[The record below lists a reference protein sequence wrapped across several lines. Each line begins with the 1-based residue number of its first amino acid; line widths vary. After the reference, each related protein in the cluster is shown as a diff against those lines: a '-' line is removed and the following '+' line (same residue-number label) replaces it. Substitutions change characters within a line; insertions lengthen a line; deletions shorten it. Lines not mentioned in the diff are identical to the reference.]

1 MLIDDVQQAMF
12 SAMKARQA
20 RETAALRLALS
31 ALKSAAIDAR
41 GELSDEQAVAVLQR
55 EARKR
60 REAEQVYR
68 DAGRA
73 EQADQEAYEHSVL
86 ERFLPAALGPAEL
99 SRLVDEAVAVL
110 QRESRKRR
118 EAEQVYRD
126 AGRAERAEQE
136 AYERSVLERFLPA
149 GLDPAE
155 LARLVDE
162 AVAASGASG
171 PKELGKVMGRLMPQ
185 VKGRADGNEVR
196 RLVLE
201 RLGG

>member
-12 SAMKARQA
+12 GAMKARQR

-68 DAGRA
+68 DAGRVDR
-73 EQADQEAYEHSVL
+73 AD
-86 ERFLPAALGPAEL
+86 
-99 SRLVDEAVAVL
+99 
-110 QRESRKRR
+110 
-118 EAEQVYRD
+118 
-126 AGRAERAEQE
+126 QE

-149 GLDPAE
+149 ALDPDE

-162 AVAASGASG
+162 AVASSGASG
-171 PKELGKVMGRLMPQ
+171 PKELGRVMGRLMPQ

-201 RLGG
+201 RLGGPAGQG

>member
-12 SAMKARQA
+12 QAMKARRSDEA
-20 RETAALRLALS
+20 AALRLALS

-41 GELSDEQAVAVLQR
+41 GDLSDEQAVAVLQR

-60 REAEQVYR
+60 REAEQAYR
-68 DAGRA
+68 DAGRPDR
-73 EQADQEAYEHSVL
+73 ADREAFERSVL
-86 ERFLPAALGPAEL
+86 DRFLPAALE
-99 SRLVDEAVAVL
+99 
-110 QRESRKRR
+110 
-118 EAEQVYRD
+118 
-126 AGRAERAEQE
+126 
-136 AYERSVLERFLPA
+136 
-149 GLDPAE
+149 PAE

-162 AVAASGASG
+162 AVAATGATG

-196 RLVLE
+196 RLVQE

>member
-12 SAMKARQA
+12 GAMKARQT
-20 RETAALRLALS
+20 REAAALRLALS

-41 GELSDEQAVAVLQR
+41 GDLPEDQAVAVLQR

-60 REAEQVYR
+60 REAERAYR

-73 EQADQEAYEHSVL
+73 DRAD
-86 ERFLPAALGPAEL
+86 
-99 SRLVDEAVAVL
+99 
-110 QRESRKRR
+110 
-118 EAEQVYRD
+118 
-126 AGRAERAEQE
+126 QE
-136 AYERSVLERFLPA
+136 AYERSVLERYLPA
-149 GLDPAE
+149 TLDPAE

-162 AVAASGASG
+162 AVASSGASG
-171 PKELGKVMGRLMPQ
+171 PRELGKVMGRLMPQ

-201 RLGG
+201 RLGGPAG

>member
-12 SAMKARQA
+12 QAMKAR
-20 RETAALRLALS
+20 RGDEVAALRLALS

-41 GELSDEQAVAVLQR
+41 GDLSHDQAVAVLQR

-60 REAEQVYR
+60 REAEQAYR
-68 DAGRA
+68 DAGRP
-73 EQADQEAYEHSVL
+73 ERADREAFERSVID
-86 ERFLPAALGPAEL
+86 RFLP
-99 SRLVDEAVAVL
+99 ST
-110 QRESRKRR
+110 
-118 EAEQVYRD
+118 
-126 AGRAERAEQE
+126 
-136 AYERSVLERFLPA
+136 LP
-149 GLDPAE
+149 PAE

-162 AVAASGASG
+162 AVAATGASG
-171 PKELGKVMGRLMPQ
+171 PKELGKVMGRLMAQ

>member
-12 SAMKARQA
+12 QAMKAR
-20 RETAALRLALS
+20 RGEETAALRLALS
-31 ALKSAAIDAR
+31 ALKSAAIEAR
-41 GELSDEQAVAVLQR
+41 TELSDEEAVAVLQR

-60 REAEQVYR
+60 REAEQ
-68 DAGRA
+68 A
-73 EQADQEAYEHSVL
+73 
-86 ERFLPAALGPAEL
+86 
-99 SRLVDEAVAVL
+99 
-110 QRESRKRR
+110 
-118 EAEQVYRD
+118 YRD
-126 AGRAERAEQE
+126 AGRAERAERE
-136 AYERSVLERFLPA
+136 AYERSVIDRFLPA
-149 GLDPAE
+149 GLEPAE

-201 RLGG
+201 RLGGSAG

>member
-12 SAMKARQA
+12 SAMKARQS

-41 GELSDEQAVAVLQR
+41 
-55 EARKR
+55 
-60 REAEQVYR
+60 EAEQVYR
-68 DAGRA
+68 EAGRT
-73 EQADQEAYEHSVL
+73 EQAD
-86 ERFLPAALGPAEL
+86 
-99 SRLVDEAVAVL
+99 
-110 QRESRKRR
+110 
-118 EAEQVYRD
+118 
-126 AGRAERAEQE
+126 QE

-149 GLDPAE
+149 ALDPAE

-162 AVAASGASG
+162 AVASSGASG

-201 RLGG
+201 RLGGPSG

>member
-1 MLIDDVQQAMF
+1 MLIDDVQQAMY
-12 SAMKARQA
+12 SAMKARET

-41 GELSDEQAVAVLQR
+41 HDLSDDEAVAVLQR

-73 EQADQEAYEHSVL
+73 DRAD
-86 ERFLPAALGPAEL
+86 
-99 SRLVDEAVAVL
+99 
-110 QRESRKRR
+110 
-118 EAEQVYRD
+118 
-126 AGRAERAEQE
+126 QE

-149 GLDPAE
+149 ALDPDE

-162 AVAASGASG
+162 AVTASGASG
-171 PKELGKVMGRLMPQ
+171 PKELGKVMGRVMPQ

-201 RLGG
+201 RLGGPAGEGEAGTG

>member
-12 SAMKARQA
+12 QAMKAR
-20 RETAALRLALS
+20 RGDEVAALRLALS

-41 GELSDEQAVAVLQR
+41 GDLSDDQAVAVLQR

-60 REAEQVYR
+60 REAEQAYR
-68 DAGRA
+68 DAGRPDR
-73 EQADQEAYEHSVL
+73 ADREAFERSVID
-86 ERFLPAALGPAEL
+86 RFLP
-99 SRLVDEAVAVL
+99 SM
-110 QRESRKRR
+110 
-118 EAEQVYRD
+118 
-126 AGRAERAEQE
+126 
-136 AYERSVLERFLPA
+136 LP
-149 GLDPAE
+149 PAE

-162 AVAASGASG
+162 AVAATGASG
-171 PKELGKVMGRLMPQ
+171 PKELGKVMGRLMPR

>member
-12 SAMKARQA
+12 QAMKAR
-20 RETAALRLALS
+20 RGEETAALRLALS

-41 GELSDEQAVAVLQR
+41 KELSDEEAVAVLQR

-68 DAGRA
+68 QAGRT
-73 EQADQEAYEHSVL
+73 D
-86 ERFLPAALGPAEL
+86 
-99 SRLVDEAVAVL
+99 
-110 QRESRKRR
+110 
-118 EAEQVYRD
+118 
-126 AGRAERAEQE
+126 RAEQE
-136 AYERSVLERFLPA
+136 AYEREVIDRFLPA
-149 GLDPAE
+149 SLEPAE
-155 LARLVDE
+155 LARLVAE

-196 RLVLE
+196 RLVLD

>member
-12 SAMKARQA
+12 AAMKAREA

-41 GELSDEQAVAVLQR
+41 HDLSDDEAVAVLQR

-68 DAGRA
+68 DADR
-73 EQADQEAYEHSVL
+73 
-86 ERFLPAALGPAEL
+86 P
-99 SRLVDEAVAVL
+99 
-110 QRESRKRR
+110 
-118 EAEQVYRD
+118 
-126 AGRAERAEQE
+126 ERADQE

-149 GLDPAE
+149 GLGPAE
-155 LARLVDE
+155 LARLVDQ

-171 PKELGKVMGRLMPQ
+171 PRELGKVMGRLMPQ

-196 RLVLE
+196 RLVPE

>member
-1 MLIDDVQQAMF
+1 MLIDEVQQAMF
-12 SAMKARQA
+12 QAMKARRGDEA
-20 RETAALRLALS
+20 AALRLALS

-41 GELSDEQAVAVLQR
+41 GEFTDEQAVAVLQR

-60 REAEQVYR
+60 REAEQAYR
-68 DAGRA
+68 DAGR
-73 EQADQEAYEHSVL
+73 QDRADREAFERSVI
-86 ERFLPAALGPAEL
+86 ERFLPAMLAPE
-99 SRLVDEAVAVL
+99 
-110 QRESRKRR
+110 
-118 EAEQVYRD
+118 
-126 AGRAERAEQE
+126 
-136 AYERSVLERFLPA
+136 
-149 GLDPAE
+149 E

-171 PKELGKVMGRLMPQ
+171 PRELGKVMGRLMPQ

>member
-12 SAMKARQA
+12 QAMKARQPE
-20 RETAALRLALS
+20 ETAALRLALS
-31 ALKSAAIDAR
+31 SLKSAAIEAR
-41 GELSDEQAVAVLQR
+41 GELSDEEAVAVLQR

-60 REAEQVYR
+60 REAEQAYR
-68 DAGRA
+68 DAGRT
-73 EQADQEAYEHSVL
+73 
-86 ERFLPAALGPAEL
+86 
-99 SRLVDEAVAVL
+99 
-110 QRESRKRR
+110 
-118 EAEQVYRD
+118 
-126 AGRAERAEQE
+126 ERADQE
-136 AYERSVLERFLPA
+136 AYERSVIDRFLPA

-162 AVAASGASG
+162 AVAASGATG

>member
-12 SAMKARQA
+12 QAMKAR
-20 RETAALRLALS
+20 RSDEVAALRLALS

-41 GELSDEQAVAVLQR
+41 GDLTNDEAVAVLQR

-60 REAEQVYR
+60 REAEQAYR
-68 DAGRA
+68 DAGRP
-73 EQADQEAYEHSVL
+73 ERADREAFERSVL
-86 ERFLPAALGPAEL
+86 DRFLPAALE
-99 SRLVDEAVAVL
+99 
-110 QRESRKRR
+110 
-118 EAEQVYRD
+118 
-126 AGRAERAEQE
+126 
-136 AYERSVLERFLPA
+136 
-149 GLDPAE
+149 PAE

-162 AVAASGASG
+162 AVAASGATG